1 MSGDDTLL
9 QFLASIGTWNWFI
22 AGALLLGI
30 EIFAPGAFMMWF
42 GLAALVVGTVSVFV
56 DWSWQAQFAAFAAL
70 AVAAIPLWR
79 RVSPRVEGP
88 TAHPFLNRRTEAMV
102 GRVFTLDKPI
112 VNAAGTIR
120 IDDTVWRVTGPDAPA
135 GSRVRVKNA
144 EGVQLEVEQAE

>member
-1 MSGDDTLL
+1 MSNDTML
-9 QFLASIGTWNWFI
+9 QYLVSLGTWNWFI
-22 AGALLLGI
+22 AGALLLAI

-42 GLAALVVGTVSVFV
+42 GLAALLVGTISVFV
-56 DWSWQAQFAAFAAL
+56 DWSWQAQFAAFAAF

-79 RVSPRVEGP
+79 RLSPRVERP
-88 TAHPFLNRRTEAMV
+88 TAQPFLNRRTEAMV

-144 EGVQLEVEQAE
+144 EGVKLEVEQAE